1 MAEATDRS
9 PLQFK
14 RKAITAFL
22 PYAVWQE
29 RNGQPEM
36 LFAIIRAVRASRMPA
51 LMWCHACSF
60 AHTLF
65 SRASPRAIVFVS
77 PHIFRYTSYDRER
90 WLQQWAVA
98 VPTVPYTEEVAQSVV
113 DMLLQ
118 FASTDLPSRPIIA
131 DLWTWLTKRPSLPPI
146 CFGRDVG
153 THRRAL
159 RAVWEL
165 GDIEILKSYFLLVW
179 SEWNGILSNNPLDT
193 SEWPLTHGISFNCP
207 LSSGT
212 PNTSI
217 LFSHSLRMMQM
228 AIWEDFGGVGMG
240 NHRADLVRHLDRVL
254 AKLDLGLRFLE
265 QGNQET
271 NADDLQRRKDQ
282 YRILRKTLL
291 ESTTRTSH
299 LTIIPLRILT
309 LDGHR
314 IPHKIYVCTPLSVPI
329 VSRPERSTLPL
340 PALFVPPLLYS
351 LL

>member
-36 LFAIIRAVRASRMPA
+36 LLAIIRAVRASRMPA

-271 NADDLQRRKDQ
+271 NADDLEK
-282 YRILRKTLL
+282 
-291 ESTTRTSH
+291 EGS
-299 LTIIPLRILT
+299 IPNPQE
-309 LDGHR
+309 DVAGVDHS
-314 IPHKIYVCTPLSVPI
+314 YVSFDDYTPPYTD
-329 VSRPERSTLPL
+329 PGWTQD
-340 PALFVPPLLYS
+340 PAQDLCVHSPFRAHSLATGTFDAPTPCFVRAS
-351 LL
+351 AFV